1 MGSDSNRTD
10 VMLIEKQIKV
20 GDLVRLSYYGRT
32 LKSNPVYMR
41 KEKGKKLLGIITV
54 IDFNKRYPVFVKWI
68 EPIDETVHSLRE
80 LKSQRGK
87 K

>member
-1 MGSDSNRTD
+1 
-10 VMLIEKQIKV
+10 
-20 GDLVRLSYYGRT
+20 
-32 LKSNPVYMR
+32 MR